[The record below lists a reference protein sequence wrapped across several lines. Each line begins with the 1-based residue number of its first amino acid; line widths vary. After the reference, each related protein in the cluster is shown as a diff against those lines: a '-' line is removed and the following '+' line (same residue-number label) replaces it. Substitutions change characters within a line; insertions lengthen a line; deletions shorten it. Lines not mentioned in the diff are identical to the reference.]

1 MMDENQDSLS
11 DLDIAEELSEASV
24 ANTTGKRS
32 VRRRLESLDTIFEE
46 PEKFFCEND
55 TD

>member
-11 DLDIAEELSEASV
+11 AFGVCLQAW
-24 ANTTGKRS
+24 N
-32 VRRRLESLDTIFEE
+32 RLESLDTIFEE
-46 PEKFFCEND
+46 PEEFFCEND